1 MEAKLGDEVKTA
13 ITDPGEICGTC
24 KKYDPDVC
32 YCPLYGEKYEED
44 TCDDDWE
51 KEE

>member
-1 MEAKLGDEVKTA
+1 MKTA

-24 KKYDPDVC
+24 KKYDPDEC

-51 KEE
+51 EDEEV